1 MKTRELKLKRFRSL
15 VKVDSYKLLSKMW
28 NEDFMLRDLYDEI
41 LITNNI
47 RLFVMAELVDNP
59 NKKLIKVF

>member
-15 VKVDSYKLLSKMW
+15 VKTDSYKLLSKMW

-41 LITNNI
+41 LISNNI
-47 RLFVMAELVDNP
+47 KILVMAELTENP
-59 NKKLIKVF
+59 NEKLIKVF

>member
-41 LITNNI
+41 LISNNI